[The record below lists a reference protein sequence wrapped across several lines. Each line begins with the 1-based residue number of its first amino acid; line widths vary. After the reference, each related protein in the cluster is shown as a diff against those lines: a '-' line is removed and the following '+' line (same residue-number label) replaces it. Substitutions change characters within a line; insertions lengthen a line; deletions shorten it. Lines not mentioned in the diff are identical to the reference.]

1 MEGIDVWYVPY
12 AGPFIFDNFHFLKV
26 FHRNTFL
33 KWDIWKSGAQVD
45 LRHIWIRIVEFGK
58 I

>member
-1 MEGIDVWYVPY
+1 MEGIDVWYVLY
-12 AGPFIFDNFHFLKV
+12 AGPFIFDNFHILKV

-45 LRHIWIRIVEFGK
+45 LKHI
-58 I
+58 